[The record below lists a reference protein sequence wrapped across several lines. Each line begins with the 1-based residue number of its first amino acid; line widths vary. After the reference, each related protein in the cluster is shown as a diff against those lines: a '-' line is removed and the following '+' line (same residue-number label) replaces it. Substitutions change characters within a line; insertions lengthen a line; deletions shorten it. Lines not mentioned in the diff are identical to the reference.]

1 MYFALPEFLLAFWLP
16 RLIPVR
22 LGRGVDSNLLECLG
36 GLQSGCCSVFT
47 VTPPFTDM
55 PDQLGTF
62 IVLLQMFFSDTDP
75 GAIHCEHN
83 ESAEKVIRGIK
94 WGKV

>member
-36 GLQSGCCSVFT
+36 GLQGGCGSVFT
-47 VTPPFTDM
+47 VTPTLADM
-55 PDQLGTF
+55 PDQLGAF
-62 IVLLQMFFSDTDP
+62 IMLLQMFFPDTDP
-75 GAIHCEHN
+75 GAIHREHN
-83 ESAEKVIRGIK
+83 ESAEKVMRGIK